1 MRKRNNPVRLALL
14 LALAGMASA
23 CSEFL
28 PEELDSFD
36 KDVAFSQT
44 LYRPTLGRTTVFSN
58 NFNAGNSTRPLT
70 FTILDVRHADGT
82 PAPEL
87 TEYYPVQV
95 WQTPYLGTERSV
107 AEIEAKRTTENRPL
121 LQIRQ
126 HSGEIVVRSEARS
139 EFVRVDP
146 DEGYEFDVRAENS
159 GGFKDFAGL
168 RLIPT
173 RENDYEPVTR
183 DAATGFITEDFIHP
197 STVRNM
203 YREGFTGFF
212 GQLAADDIN
221 VYFHRSEADVDSVPT
236 LTFRFLDKDYRPIA
250 PRLFAGTDWANL
262 VHGFNM
268 TMNDEL
274 VRYQVAYPIPL
285 ITLPTRFTDAK
296 GERAHVVFAYDR
308 IVRNG
313 QRLTASM
320 ALDFSI
326 YTPGHWEILFV
337 FTGGTP
343 EFKDNE

>member
-1 MRKRNNPVRLALL
+1 MRKRNNPVRLAAL

-121 LQIRQ
+121 LQVRQ

-168 RLIPT
+168 RLI
-173 RENDYEPVTR
+173 
-183 DAATGFITEDFIHP
+183 
-197 STVRNM
+197 
-203 YREGFTGFF
+203 
-212 GQLAADDIN
+212 
-221 VYFHRSEADVDSVPT
+221 
-236 LTFRFLDKDYRPIA
+236 
-250 PRLFAGTDWANL
+250 
-262 VHGFNM
+262 
-268 TMNDEL
+268 
-274 VRYQVAYPIPL
+274 
-285 ITLPTRFTDAK
+285 TLPTRFTDAK

-308 IVRNG
+308 VVRG
-313 QRLTASM
+313 RAASHRLHDPRLLNLHLR
-320 ALDFSI
+320 ALGD
-326 YTPGHWEILFV
+326 TLRLHRRNAGV
-337 FTGGTP
+337 
-343 EFKDNE
+343 